1 MKPHGLSRF
10 DEFVKH
16 VCDKS
21 DDKSGTP
28 ARRSNSVHNTFGRLL
43 PEKPITGSSEDYG
56 PFDGKYLIEPYNE
69 LVNGNELFNGME
81 RKEDDNSHDVA
92 AGMTF
97 FGQFID
103 HDITLDVTSQIGSS
117 ADVENITNVRTPT
130 LDLDSVYLNGP
141 EASNWMYHPE

>member
-21 DDKSGTP
+21 DDNAGAP
-28 ARRSNSVHNTFGRLL
+28 ERRSNNVHYTFGRLL

-56 PFDGKYLIEPYNE
+56 PFDVNYLIGPYNE
-69 LVNGNELFNGME
+69 LVNGNELFKGMK
-81 RKEDDNSHDVA
+81 RTADDISHDVA

-103 HDITLDVTSQIGSS
+103 HDITLDVTSQIGSF

-141 EASNWMYHPE
+141 EASAWM